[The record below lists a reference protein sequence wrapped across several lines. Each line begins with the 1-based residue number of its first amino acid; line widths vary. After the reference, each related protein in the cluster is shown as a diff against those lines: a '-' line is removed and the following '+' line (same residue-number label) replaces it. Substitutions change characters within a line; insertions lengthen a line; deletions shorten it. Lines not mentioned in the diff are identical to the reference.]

1 MTSYEHGSIILYNNS
16 YNFVALG
23 ILSLAGPQDSPLLV
37 AAQNGRT
44 KCVTLLLQKGAN
56 VFQTDSED
64 RNCLM
69 LAIQNQHKY
78 EPGVKHGY

>member
-1 MTSYEHGSIILYNNS
+1 
-16 YNFVALG
+16 
-23 ILSLAGPQDSPLLV
+23 V

-69 LAIQNQHKY
+69 IAIQNQHKY
-78 EPGVKHGY
+78 ESLGQHGCWVLLCV